1 MELTSFCLA
10 LFLWCTFPKCFMEQI
25 WMMCNMSNPSILILF
40 ICSQLLS
47 HLFALEKRNLL
58 CYLTCTVFPKIST
71 MIFLIN
77 QKRFQGNVPFYQ
89 VFKELFILIK
99 WLVGL
104 PVVIKVINSKSSLL
118 IDNRTCLP
126 GQETEEVSSFPGEGR
141 GSPLPYSCLETP
153 MDREPGRLS
162 SMGLWKVRHHWVTEQ
177 AHRVRWSYCPDCSK
191 DVCEGFLQNGWA
203 FLVAQIVKNLP
214 AMWETWVRS
223 LGWEDPLAKGK
234 ATHSSILA
242 WRIPWTV

>member
-89 VFKELFILIK
+89 VFEECSYSSNG
-99 WLVGL
+99 WLAYL
-104 PVVIKVINSKSSLL
+104 WLSKSLTQNPVYWLIIEPACQSKRQKRLVPSLVK
-118 IDNRTCLP
+118 
-126 GQETEEVSSFPGEGR
+126 GVA
-141 GSPLPYSCLETP
+141 
-153 MDREPGRLS
+153 
-162 SMGLWKVRHHWVTEQ
+162 
-177 AHRVRWSYCPDCSK
+177 AHSR
-191 DVCEGFLQNGWA
+191 
-203 FLVAQIVKNLP
+203 
-214 AMWETWVRS
+214 
-223 LGWEDPLAKGK
+223 
-234 ATHSSILA
+234 ILA
-242 WRIPWTV
+242 WRLPWTGSLAGYRPWVCEKSDTTEWLSRHTA